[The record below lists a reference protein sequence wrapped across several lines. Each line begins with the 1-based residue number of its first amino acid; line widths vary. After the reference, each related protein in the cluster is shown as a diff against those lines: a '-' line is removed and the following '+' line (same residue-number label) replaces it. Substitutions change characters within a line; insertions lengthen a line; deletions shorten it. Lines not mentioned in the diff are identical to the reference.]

1 MKWTTEQQNAI
12 DARQGTV
19 LVSAAA
25 GSGKTAVLVERII
38 ERITDKASPCN
49 IDELLVVTFTRAAA
63 AQMRERIAKKLAEK
77 IAECPTDKNLLRQQ
91 SLLPFAKISTID
103 SFCIDLL
110 RENFSL
116 AGISPDFGLM
126 DDSEI
131 KLLKSQVAFDVI
143 EELHEK
149 SDEAFLTLN
158 EYLIS
163 SKNSDRKMSEMII
176 RLYDIAQSHP
186 FPRKYLQSLLD
197 GYTSGEAFKSE
208 ILSYAKSTLEYCLS
222 RTVTAID
229 IATNEPELSDKYLPT
244 LLNDKKCFE
253 FALDGFDLSDW
264 DTSANLVSGISFG
277 SLKSTSRGYDSAA
290 KQQVTMIRNENK
302 DLIKKLP
309 EYFVG
314 DEASCDEDIRITRP
328 IIAALIDAVNLFSE
342 RITEIKRSTNKYY
355 FSDLLHLAISALT
368 DGKNKT
374 QLAKDISG
382 TLKEIM
388 IDEYQDTN
396 RAQDMLFSAISDNEN
411 NLFMVGDVK
420 QSIYR
425 FRQAMPEIFLER
437 RNSMEKFSGNNYPAK
452 IFLDRNFR
460 SRKGV
465 IDSIN
470 FIFRQVMSESV
481 GEVDYNDDESLVY
494 AASYDQKDE
503 ADTEILVIQ
512 DLREN
517 ETDKAI
523 DVEGRVIADKIH
535 DIVGKLL
542 ISDGDTKRLAGYGD
556 ICILMRSVTDK
567 GDKIARILAE
577 EGIPA
582 YSEKSNSLF
591 EAFEV
596 NVFLSLLEAIDNP
609 IQDIPLTSVMLS
621 PMFGFTPDDLTKL
634 RLKDRKNSLY
644 SCMLQSD
651 DEKCKDFLRK
661 TEHFRSLSVTMGI
674 DAFLRRLL
682 DETSYLTM
690 LMSMKNGESRV
701 TNIRSIQAL
710 AKSFEQTSEGGFNSF
725 VRYLEKI
732 RDQADGSNK
741 TPVKEQKNAVRIMTV
756 HKSKGLEFP
765 VCILA
770 NCSKTF
776 NTNSAKD
783 NVLIHSKLGI
793 GTVARDTQ
801 RLMQYETVS
810 HKAVEL
816 AIRKTDVSEE
826 MRLLYVALTRAK
838 EKLICTMTFSNPEK
852 KLVELA
858 TRVGKGEKI
867 HEFTVEK
874 ESAFSS
880 WILMSALRHPDTRKL
895 RENLMIDLK
904 ELPCD
909 SKLSL
914 EIVYPDYDESTETS
928 EEEINEN
935 ADPTLVEKIRE
946 AAEYVYPYSA
956 LSEVLAKIS
965 ASELS
970 NEYNYRD
977 FFASSRPKFLND
989 GKLTG
994 ADRGTAL
1001 HTFMQYADYEKAKT
1015 NPEEQGEL
1023 LIKEGVLSNQQLEAV
1038 DFAKVRKFFETE
1050 LGKRLCASEK
1060 VYREKR
1066 FIINLPI
1073 AEVYGEIPD
1082 NVKNEKILVQGV
1094 IDCAFEESGEIVLLD
1109 YKTDRVK
1116 TEEELI
1122 SRYKEQLRMY
1132 KFALETVIGKKV
1144 SQVYLYSFSLDR
1156 EIEIK

>member
-1 MKWTTEQQNAI
+1 MKWTAEQQNAI

-77 IAECPTDKNLLRQQ
+77 IAENPTDKNLLRQQ

-116 AGISPDFGLM
+116 AGLSPDFGLM
-126 DDSEI
+126 DDSET
-131 KLLKSQVAFDVI
+131 KLLKSQVAFDII

-158 EYLIS
+158 EYLVS
-163 SKNSDRKMSEMII
+163 SKNSDIKLSEMII

-186 FPRKYLQSLLD
+186 FPEKYLQSLLD
-197 GYTSGEAFKSE
+197 SYTSGEDFKTE
-208 ILSYAKSTLEYCLS
+208 ILSYVKSTLEYCLS
-222 RTVTAID
+222 RTQTAIE
-229 IATNEPELSDKYLPT
+229 IAEKEPELNDKYLPT
-244 LLNDKKCFE
+244 LLKDRQCFE
-253 FALDGFDLSDW
+253 FAVNDFDLNDW
-264 DTSANLVSGISFG
+264 DKSAQIAKGISFG
-277 SLKSTSRGYDSAA
+277 SLKSTTRGYDSAA

-302 DLIKKLP
+302 DLIKKMP
-309 EYFVG
+309 ECFFG
-314 DEASCDEDIRITRP
+314 DEASCDEDIKITRP
-328 IIAALIDAVNLFSE
+328 VIEALIDAVNLFTE
-342 RITEIKRSTNKYY
+342 RIDEVKRNTNKYY
-355 FSDLLHLAISALT
+355 FSDLLHLAIALLT
-368 DGKNKT
+368 DGENKT
-374 QLAKDISG
+374 QLAKDISS

-396 RAQDMLFSAISDNEN
+396 RAQDMLFSAISNNES

-437 RNSMEKFSGNNYPAK
+437 RNSMEKFTGENYPAK

-470 FIFRQVMSESV
+470 FIFRQVMSDSV

-494 AASYDQKDE
+494 AASYDEKE
-503 ADTEILVIQ
+503 GADTEILVIQ

-517 ETDKAI
+517 EDDKAI

-535 DIVGKLL
+535 DIVGKLQ
-542 ISDGDTKRLAGYGD
+542 INDGDTKRFAGYGD

-567 GDKIARILAE
+567 GDRIARILAE

-596 NVFLSLLEAIDNP
+596 NVFFSLLEIIDNP

-621 PMFGFTPDDLTKL
+621 PMFGFTTDDLS
-634 RLKDRKNSLY
+634 RIRIKDRRIPLY
-644 SCMLQSD
+644 SCVLQSD

-661 TEHFRSLSVTMGI
+661 IGHFRNLSVTLGI

-682 DETSYLTM
+682 DETAYLTM

-701 TNIRSIQAL
+701 ANIRSIQAL

-732 RDQADGSNK
+732 RDQADGSDK
-741 TPVKEQKNAVRIMTV
+741 TPVKELKNAVRIMTI

-770 NCSKTF
+770 NCSKSF
-776 NTNSAKD
+776 NTSSAKD

-793 GTVARDTQ
+793 GTVARDTR
-801 RLMQYETVS
+801 RLLQYETVS
-810 HKAVEL
+810 HKAVSL

-838 EKLICTMTFSNPEK
+838 EKLICTMTYSNPEK
-852 KLVELA
+852 KLVEFA
-858 TRVGKGEKI
+858 TKVGKKQKI
-867 HEFTVEK
+867 HEYAVEK
-874 ESAFSS
+874 ESSFSS

-904 ELPCD
+904 ELPCE
-909 SKLSL
+909 SKLSM
-914 EIVYPDYDESTETS
+914 EIIYPDYEESTENI
-928 EEEINEN
+928 EEGKNEKPDFN
-935 ADPTLVEKIRE
+935 LVEKIRE
-946 AAEYVYPYSA
+946 AAEYVYPYSV

-977 FFASSRPKFLND
+977 FFASSKPKFLND

-994 ADRGTAL
+994 AERGTAL

-1015 NPEEQGEL
+1015 NPEEQGDLMVEDGL
-1023 LIKEGVLSNQQLEAV
+1023 LTAQQLEAV
-1038 DFAKVRKFFETE
+1038 DFDRVRNFFE
-1050 LGKRLCASEK
+1050 LGKRLSASEK

-1073 AEVYGEIPD
+1073 ADVYGEIPD
-1082 NVKNEKILVQGV
+1082 SAKDEKILVQGV
-1094 IDCAFEESGEIVLLD
+1094 IDCAFEENGEIVLLD

-1116 TEEELI
+1116 TEEELV

-1132 KFALETVIGKKV
+1132 KLALETVIGKKV